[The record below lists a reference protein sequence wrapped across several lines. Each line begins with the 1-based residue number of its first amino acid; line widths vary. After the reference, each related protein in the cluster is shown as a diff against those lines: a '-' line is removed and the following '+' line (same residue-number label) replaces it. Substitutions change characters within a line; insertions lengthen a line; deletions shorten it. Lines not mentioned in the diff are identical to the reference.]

1 MQTLPPDAECSLP
14 RQMTFR
20 PTSSIWR
27 AWLGELQIEPAQ
39 QTQPL
44 RFRLGELFL
53 AVTIAAGLLALF
65 RAAGI
70 IGAVLSFVSA
80 LLFTNVLYQRWR
92 SPAQQ
97 AAMFDFVW
105 GIVMPVVCL
114 VFDPFLFKAES
125 NFWALGEPSLWSFST
140 TPEFFGRTIPAYAFV
155 GTQILCLGIWLV
167 AGRLPADVS
176 AVWSGILYCGFAF
189 SAIVAVVL
197 LVPAI
202 LGVTFFGVGLLG
214 FTPFFTTRAFHRRV
228 MLAGAI
234 AAQELA
240 VRRVQWL
247 AILGYCL
254 SLPLPIALYAFIR
267 GFYFF

>member
-1 MQTLPPDAECSLP
+1 
-14 RQMTFR
+14 MTVR
-20 PTSSIWR
+20 PKSTIWR
-27 AWLGELQIEPAQ
+27 AWLGDLQIAPAQ

-44 RFRLGELFL
+44 RFHLGELFV
-53 AVTIAAGLLALF
+53 AMTMAAGLLALF

-80 LLFTNVLYQRWR
+80 LLFTNLLYPRWR

-105 GIVMPVVCL
+105 GIVMPIVCL
-114 VFDPFLFKAES
+114 VFDPFLFKQDQD
-125 NFWALGEPSLWSFST
+125 FWVVGPSLSSIYSNN
-140 TPEFFGRTIPAYAFV
+140 PEFYGRTFPVYAFV
-155 GTQILCLGIWLV
+155 ATQVLCLGIWLV

-189 SAIVAVVL
+189 SAMVAVLL

-214 FTPFFTTRAFHRRV
+214 FTPLFTTRAFYRRV
-228 MLAGAI
+228 MLSGAI
-234 AAQELA
+234 ATHELPA
-240 VRRVQWL
+240 RRVKWL

-254 SLPLPIALYAFIR
+254 PLPMPIALYAIIR
-267 GFYFF
+267 GFDFL